1 VLMQGVSLSD
11 AAALLDSVRA
21 MVAAKRFRNRE
32 TDRPLGQVT
41 FSAGVTAIHADET
54 AEAAFLRADRLL
66 YTAKGDGRDR
76 VCTA

>member
-1 VLMQGVSLSD
+1 
-11 AAALLDSVRA
+11 
-21 MVAAKRFRNRE
+21 
-32 TDRPLGQVT
+32 
-41 FSAGVTAIHADET
+41 VTAIHADET